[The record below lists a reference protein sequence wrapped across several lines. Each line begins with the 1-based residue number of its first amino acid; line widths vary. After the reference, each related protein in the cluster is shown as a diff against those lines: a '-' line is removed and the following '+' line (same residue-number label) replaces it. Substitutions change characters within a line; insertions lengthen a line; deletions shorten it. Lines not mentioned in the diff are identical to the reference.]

1 MVSSHVGHA
10 RSVVFDAAC
19 HAAECRLRQ
28 HAGRA
33 KHMGV
38 SQTRGRHCV
47 IDGESS
53 LLSSCL

>member
-1 MVSSHVGHA
+1 MVSPHVGHA

-19 HAAECRLRQ
+19 HAAGCRLRQ
-28 HAGRA
+28 HAGRGT
-33 KHMGV
+33 HMDI

-53 LLSSCL
+53 LLS